1 MPEQTT
7 TRLKEEGNV
16 LFFQS
21 IFDEVLVKYTAA
33 IELDGSN
40 TKLWAN
46 RNACHLWT
54 KRCLDTVGDSRKLHR
69 VTTVAGSKLHGK
81 YPPCLGSHLISR
93 VPSQEIEVC
102 GENFPFERLSTKGF
116 PLLCVYAA
124 ELDPTYYKAWAGLA
138 TASDGFQHLVDGII
152 REDHVFH
159 LEKEALWISAYN
171 RLGMFERER
180 HDPWLAA
187 GPVHLKQNEYYGRC
201 LEVVEWRRELWKDVP
216 ASVRRECYSINR
228 EDIKLAE
235 KLSEE
240 ADVLLESLRTDPA
253 PGDNAESGFKLSFYD
268 FCRGS
273 AYACKAFF
281 HSDLARRG
289 SSVEQNFRLAEEYY
303 LQAAEAYPVDD
314 EHHCKYLNS
323 ALKNLF
329 YRPGVTVRRALDIM
343 ARFWVSVKEP
353 KKIWNQHPSRMRPE
367 RDQSNGIVMYRE
379 NVLRREDLQIIAMEA
394 RKNYVVRAVRVQN
407 WVLL

>member
-1 MPEQTT
+1 MVMLLQKTSTT
-7 TRLKEEGNV
+7 VDALKSWSG
-16 LFFQS
+16 
-21 IFDEVLVKYTAA
+21 
-33 IELDGSN
+33 DGSCGK
-40 TKLWAN
+40 TFPHLCDVRFLTSPSFRDCEI
-46 RNACHLWT
+46 RNL
-54 KRCLDTVGDSRKLHR
+54 
-69 VTTVAGSKLHGK
+69 
-81 YPPCLGSHLISR
+81 HLIL
-93 VPSQEIEVC
+93 Q
-102 GENFPFERLSTKGF
+102 
-116 PLLCVYAA
+116 
-124 ELDPTYYKAWAGLA
+124 
-138 TASDGFQHLVDGII
+138 
-152 REDHVFH
+152 
-159 LEKEALWISAYN
+159 
-171 RLGMFERER
+171 
-180 HDPWLAA
+180 
-187 GPVHLKQNEYYGRC
+187 
-201 LEVVEWRRELWKDVP
+201 
-216 ASVRRECYSINR
+216 CYSINR

-379 NVLRREDLQIIAMEA
+379 NVLRREGSLGRCPLDTKVTKEIQRSCLLIIISRSSDHRNGSEVSQGYSRFYGNSKDRGAASHCCNTTPWFDL
-394 RKNYVVRAVRVQN
+394 K
-407 WVLL
+407 